1 MGSVLHLHSRLGKAR
16 ARPQPDREPLRDAG
30 RAGEN
35 GGKAAR
41 PGGAET
47 ASLLRVGN
55 NCSAVAHADRVALLV
70 DAQAYFRAFHDAALR
85 ATRSI
90 TILAWDFNSQTR
102 LHFDPEVDPE
112 ADPKTAR
119 GAPPALLGEFLN
131 FLVRRR
137 RGLRINVL
145 NWDYPVVFGADREIP
160 PLYGFGWTPH
170 RRVRLRYDDT
180 HPVAGCQHQK
190 IVLIDDSVAFVGGID
205 LTLRRWD
212 TPEHLAQDPR
222 RTANGKPYPP
232 FHDLMLALDGDA
244 ARSLAA
250 IARERWRFA
259 TGHELRATPK
269 PERDPRPD
277 PWPDPWPEGLEPDL
291 TDIEVGIAR
300 TMPPRG
306 EAPAVREIER
316 LYLDMIRAARRTIYI
331 ENQYFTAP
339 RIAAALAE
347 RLAEPDGPEIVLVL
361 RLLSHGWL
369 EEATMHVLRTRLV
382 SQLKAADRHGRF
394 HVYHP
399 HIPGLPES
407 CCLDVH
413 AKLMIVDER
422 FLRVG
427 SANLCNRSMSVDS
440 ECDVLIE
447 ARGDARVVERI
458 RGYRDRLLAEHLDVP
473 LEALERRLRED
484 GSLHGAIAALRSDG
498 RSLRELDGMREWP
511 DALLNVA
518 AIADPDEPIS
528 LDVLKLDREL
538 LDEGT
543 KEKPAWGRLAA
554 CAAAIGVLLALWRFT
569 PLAQMVTPENAIAL
583 AKEFGSR
590 PWAPLVV
597 MLAYTPA
604 CFLMFPRPLITLA
617 GVIAFGPWL
626 GFLYALAGIVGS
638 SVVTYYVGKRM
649 RRDTVRRLGGRG
661 LDRMIEVLRKR
672 GLLAMTLLRL
682 VPIAPFAVE
691 GIVAGAVRLKLWH
704 LAVGTAIGLLPGTLA
719 ATVFAD
725 QLETAFSGGEFNWW
739 IVGGCAALLGAGIFA
754 VKRWFT
760 KVAGRMDA
768 AGGAPERELAKQP
781 R

>member
-1 MGSVLHLHSRLGKAR
+1 LGSVLHLHSRLGKAR
-16 ARPQPDREPLRDAG
+16 ARPHPDREPLPDAG
-30 RAGEN
+30 RHGACEN
-35 GGKAAR
+35 AR
-41 PGGAET
+41 PGGAES

-55 NCSAVAHADRVALLV
+55 NCSAVARADRVALLV

-102 LHFDPEVDPE
+102 LHFDPE
-112 ADPKTAR
+112 ADPKMR

-145 NWDYPVVFGADREIP
+145 NWDYPIVFGADREIP

-190 IVLIDDSVAFVGGID
+190 IVLIDDAVAFVGGID

-212 TPEHLAQDPR
+212 TPEHLAHDPR

-232 FHDLMLALDGDA
+232 FHDLMLAVDGDA

-250 IARERWRFA
+250 IARERWRSA
-259 TGHELRATPK
+259 TGHELRSAPK
-269 PERDPRPD
+269 PAHD
-277 PWPDPWPEGLEPDL
+277 PWPDPWPAGLEPDL

-306 EAPAVREIER
+306 EVPGVREIER

-447 ARGDARVVERI
+447 ARGEARVAERI

-473 LEALERRLRED
+473 LEALQRRLRED
-484 GSLHGAIAALRSDG
+484 GSVHGAIAALRTDG
-498 RSLRELDGMREWP
+498 RSLHELTGMREWP
-511 DALLNVA
+511 EALVNVA

-528 LDVLKLDREL
+528 LDVLKLDRDMLGGEAPK
-538 LDEGT
+538 G
-543 KEKPAWGRLAA
+543 KPAWGKLVALAA
-554 CAAAIGVLLALWRFT
+554 VFGALVAIWRFT
-569 PLAQMVTPENAIAL
+569 PLAHIVTAENAIAL
-583 AKEFGSR
+583 AKEFGNR

-597 MLAYTPA
+597 ILAYTPA

-626 GFLYALAGIVGS
+626 GFLYALVGIVLS
-638 SVVTYYVGKRM
+638 SVVTYYAGKRM
-649 RRDTVRRLGGRG
+649 RRDTVRRLGGPA
-661 LDRMIEVLRKR
+661 LDRMIDVLRKR

-704 LAVGTAIGLLPGTLA
+704 LAVGTAIGMLPGTLA
-719 ATVFAD
+719 ATIFAD
-725 QLETAFSGGEFNWW
+725 QLETAFSGGQFNWW

-760 KVAGRMDA
+760 KTAGRMA
-768 AGGAPERELAKQP
+768 AAERAPERELAKQP

>member
-1 MGSVLHLHSRLGKAR
+1 MRSRLGKAPAR
-16 ARPQPDREPLRDAG
+16 ADREAPRDARSG
-30 RAGEN
+30 SGEN
-35 GGKAAR
+35 
-41 PGGAET
+41 
-47 ASLLRVGN
+47 ASLLRVGH
-55 NCSAVAHADRVALLV
+55 NCSAVARADRVALLV

-85 ATRSI
+85 ARRSI

-102 LHFDPEVDPE
+102 LHFDPV
-112 ADPKTAR
+112 AR
-119 GAPPALLGEFLN
+119 GAPPAVLGEFLN
-131 FLVRRR
+131 FLVLRR

-190 IVLIDDSVAFVGGID
+190 IVLIDDAVAFVGGID

-222 RTANGKPYPP
+222 RVANGKPYPP
-232 FHDLMLALDGDA
+232 FHDLMLAVDGDA
-244 ARSLAA
+244 ARALAA

-259 TGHELRATPK
+259 TGRELRSVAGADPK
-269 PERDPRPD
+269 AS
-277 PWPDPWPEGLEPDL
+277 DPWPEGLAPDL

-306 EAPAVREIER
+306 EAPAVREVER

-347 RLAEPDGPEIVLVL
+347 RLAEPDGPEVVLVL

-369 EEATMHVLRTRLV
+369 EEATMHVLRTRLIA
-382 SQLKAADRHGRF
+382 QLKAADRHGRF

-399 HIPGLPES
+399 HIPGLAES

-422 FLRVG
+422 YLRVG

-447 ARGDARVVERI
+447 ARGDARVAQRI
-458 RGYRDRLLAEHLDVP
+458 RGYRDALLAEHLDVP

-498 RSLRELDGMREWP
+498 RSLRELAEMREWP
-511 DALLNVA
+511 EALVNVA
-518 AIADPDEPIS
+518 SIADPDEPIS
-528 LDVLKLDREL
+528 LDVLKLDRDMPG
-538 LDEGT
+538 DEP
-543 KEKPAWGRLAA
+543 KAKPAWGKLAA
-554 CAAAIGVLLALWRFT
+554 FAAAIGILVAIWRFT
-569 PLAQMVTPENAIAL
+569 PLAEIVTPENAIAW

-590 PWAPLVV
+590 AWAPLVV
-597 MLAYTPA
+597 ILAYTPA
-604 CFLMFPRPLITLA
+604 CFVMFPRPLITLA
-617 GVIAFGPWL
+617 AVVAFGPWL
-626 GFLYALAGIVGS
+626 GFLYALIGIVFS

-661 LDRMIEVLRKR
+661 LDRMVEVLEKH

-691 GIVAGAVRLKLWH
+691 GIVAGAVGLKLWH
-704 LAVGTAIGLLPGTLA
+704 LAAGTAIGMLPGTLA
-719 ATVFAD
+719 ATIFAD
-725 QLETAFSGGEFNWW
+725 QLETAFSGGQFNWW
-739 IVGGCAALLGAGIFA
+739 VVGGCVALLGGGIIA

-760 KVAGRMDA
+760 KMARRMDA
-768 AGGAPERELAKQP
+768 SGAASGRELREQP